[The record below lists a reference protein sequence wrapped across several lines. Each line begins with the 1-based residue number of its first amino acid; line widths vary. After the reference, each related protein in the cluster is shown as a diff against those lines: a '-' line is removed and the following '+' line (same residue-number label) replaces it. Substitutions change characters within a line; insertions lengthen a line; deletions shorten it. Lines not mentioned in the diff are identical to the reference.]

1 MVLYLQFYSRL
12 AISNK
17 YRNNIFFAI
26 FLGCCWCALL
36 FAGAFTSS
44 FMTTKKN
51 AWAQEQLGDAGVS
64 NISQF
69 KVTFDAIKV
78 HTDHDP
84 LFSGEW
90 VMDAYAND
98 QRVPLL
104 DSLQID
110 NGQTVSFSNN
120 NTAVVS
126 IPQNGSLRI
135 ITVGF
140 ENDRGSESLPD
151 ISSQLGKDIR
161 YEIYVFRAQ
170 DIIES
175 LTVFDAN
182 DPNGFVSRQFTAL
195 DDFGIGDHRDCSVQ
209 NVQATDPSGLFESAC
224 DFELFYHIEEI
235 A

>member
-1 MVLYLQFYSRL
+1 M
-12 AISNK
+12 
-17 YRNNIFFAI
+17 FAI
-26 FLGCCWCALL
+26 FLGCCCCALL
-36 FAGAFTSS
+36 FAGAFPSS
-44 FMTTKKN
+44 FVTIKN
-51 AWAQEQLGDAGVS
+51 AWAQKQLDDSDASG
-64 NISQF
+64 ISQF

-78 HTDHDP
+78 YTDHDP

-90 VMDAYAND
+90 VMDAYVND

-104 DSLQID
+104 ISLQID

-120 NTAVVS
+120 NTAAVR

-135 ITVGF
+135 ITVGY

-151 ISSQLGKDIR
+151 ISSQLGKDIK

-170 DIIES
+170 DLVES
-175 LTVFDAN
+175 LTVFGAN

-195 DDFGIGDHRDCSVQ
+195 DDFGVGDHRDCAVQ

-224 DFELFYHIEEI
+224 DFELFYHIEEVQSRN
-235 A
+235 